1 VYPALAA
8 AHPQGVWMARFG
20 STVLQL
26 PRYRYYPVRSV
37 YILAIQHSPK
47 DIRLWS
53 RHSREFAVLQ
63 PSHQCFGPGCQLHMS
78 ESCRKSS
85 ALSKALSTASAGHW
99 AGKCEQ
105 GKQGTWRSILDAM
118 GAAQGSATS
127 KSKQGSVR
135 RV

>member
-8 AHPQGVWMARFG
+8 AHPPRGLDG
-20 STVLQL
+20 KVLIYCTAVAQVSIL
-26 PRYRYYPVRSV
+26 SRPISLHISNSALSHGHQTMVTAFTRVRCATT
-37 YILAIQHSPK
+37 LAPM
-47 DIRLWS
+47 LW
-53 RHSREFAVLQ
+53 
-63 PSHQCFGPGCQLHMS
+63 PGCQLHMS
-78 ESCRKSS
+78 ESCRQSS
-85 ALSKALSTASAGHW
+85 ALSKVLSTASAGHW

>member
-1 VYPALAA
+1 MVTAFTRVRCATTLA
-8 AHPQGVWMARFG
+8 PM
-20 STVLQL
+20 
-26 PRYRYYPVRSV
+26 
-37 YILAIQHSPK
+37 
-47 DIRLWS
+47 LW
-53 RHSREFAVLQ
+53 
-63 PSHQCFGPGCQLHMS
+63 PGCQLHMS